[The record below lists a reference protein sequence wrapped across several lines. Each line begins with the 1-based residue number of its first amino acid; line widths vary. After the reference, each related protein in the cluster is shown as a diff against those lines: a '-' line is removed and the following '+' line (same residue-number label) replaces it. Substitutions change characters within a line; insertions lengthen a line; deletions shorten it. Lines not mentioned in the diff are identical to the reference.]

1 MARQFDIYRGRRVLV
16 TGHSGFKGSWLALW
30 LSRLGAEV
38 TGLSDGIPTQPNH
51 FEALGLTIDDRRGDV
66 VDDAAVAAA
75 IAAARPDIIFHFAAQ
90 ALVRKAYA
98 DPVGT
103 YRTNVI
109 GTLTVMEAARAA
121 GVPAFVSATTDK
133 VYRNDE
139 SGRRY
144 KEEDELGGADPYSA
158 SKSCVE
164 LMSRSYREALIG
176 DGPMLLATVR
186 AGNVIGG
193 GDWAEDRIV
202 PDLMRAAFSGEPA
215 VIRNP
220 DSTRPWQHVLDV
232 LAGYLAVGARL
243 LDSDRAAAEAWNL
256 GPVESSAVRVQDVIA
271 AVQRQIPEL
280 RVDIRPDASGR
291 AESGLLQLDSNKAVS
306 RLGWRPRW
314 ESEMLERTVDWYRA
328 FYKDQ
333 RVISEAQLDAY
344 EDTLEANR

>member
-75 IAAARPDIIFHFAAQ
+75 IVSARPDIIFHFAAQ

-220 DSTRPWQHVLDV
+220 ESTRPWQHVLDV

-291 AESGLLQLDSNKAVS
+291 AESGLLQLDSTKAVS

-344 EDTLEANR
+344 EDAVEANR

>member
-1 MARQFDIYRGRRVLV
+1 MARQFDIYHGRRVLV

-51 FEALGLTIDDRRGDV
+51 FDALGLTIDDRRGEV
-66 VDDAAVAAA
+66 VDDAAFAAA
-75 IAAARPDIIFHFAAQ
+75 IAGARPDIIFHFAAQ

-164 LMSRSYREALIG
+164 LMSQSYREALIG

-291 AESGLLQLDSNKAVS
+291 AESGLLQLDSTKAVS

-328 FYKDQ
+328 FYKDGQ
-333 RVISEAQLDAY
+333 VISEAQLDAY
-344 EDTLEANR
+344 EDAVEANR

>member
-51 FEALGLTIDDRRGDV
+51 FEALGLTIHDRRGDV

-75 IAAARPDIIFHFAAQ
+75 IASARPDIIFHFAAQ

-186 AGNVIGG
+186 AGNVVGG
-193 GDWAEDRIV
+193 GDWADDRIV

-232 LAGYLAVGARL
+232 LAVYLAVGARL
-243 LDSDRAAAEAWNL
+243 LDGERGAAEAWNL

-291 AESGLLQLDSNKAVS
+291 AESGLLQLDSTKAVS

-328 FYKDQ
+328 FYKDGQ
-333 RVISEAQLDAY
+333 VISEAQLDAY
-344 EDTLEANR
+344 EDAVEANR

>member
-75 IAAARPDIIFHFAAQ
+75 IVSARPDIIFHFAAQ

-144 KEEDELGGADPYSA
+144 RENDELGGADPYSA

-176 DGPMLLATVR
+176 DGPMLVATVR
-186 AGNVIGG
+186 AGNVVGG

-202 PDLMRAAFSGEPA
+202 PDLMRAAFSGKPA

-220 DSTRPWQHVLDV
+220 ESTRPWQHVLDV

-243 LDSDRAAAEAWNL
+243 LDGERGAAEAWNL

-291 AESGLLQLDSNKAVS
+291 AESGLLQLDSTKAVS

-344 EDTLEANR
+344 EDAVEANR

>member
-75 IAAARPDIIFHFAAQ
+75 IVSARPDIIFHFAAQ

-186 AGNVIGG
+186 AGNVVGG

-220 DSTRPWQHVLDV
+220 ESTRPWQHVLDV

-243 LDSDRAAAEAWNL
+243 LEGQRAAAKAWNL

>member
-51 FEALGLTIDDRRGDV
+51 FEALGLTIHDRRGDV
-66 VDDAAVAAA
+66 VDDAAVPAA
-75 IAAARPDIIFHFAAQ
+75 IASARPDIIFHFAAQ

-109 GTLTVMEAARAA
+109 GTLTAMEAARAA

-186 AGNVIGG
+186 AGNVVGG
-193 GDWAEDRIV
+193 GDWADDRIV

-291 AESGLLQLDSNKAVS
+291 AESGLLQLDSTKAVS

-328 FYKDQ
+328 FYKDGQ
-333 RVISEAQLDAY
+333 VISEAQLDAY
-344 EDTLEANR
+344 EDAVEANR

>member
-51 FEALGLTIDDRRGDV
+51 FEALGLTIHDRRGDV
-66 VDDAAVAAA
+66 VNDAAVAAA
-75 IAAARPDIIFHFAAQ
+75 IVSARPDINFHFAAQ

-109 GTLTVMEAARAA
+109 GTLTAMEAARAA

-220 DSTRPWQHVLDV
+220 ESTRPWQHVLDV

-291 AESGLLQLDSNKAVS
+291 AESGLLQLDSTKAVS

-344 EDTLEANR
+344 EDAVEANR

>member
-1 MARQFDIYRGRRVLV
+1 V
-16 TGHSGFKGSWLALW
+16 SGFALAPGQPSLFTVADVATGMH
-30 LSRLGAEV
+30 SQLGDIR
-38 TGLSDGIPTQPNH
+38 DGA
-51 FEALGLTIDDRRGDV
+51 ALTR
-66 VDDAAVAAA
+66 AVQQ
-75 IAAARPDIIFHFAAQ
+75 ARPDIIFHFAAQ

-243 LDSDRAAAEAWNL
+243 LDGERGAAEAWNL

-291 AESGLLQLDSNKAVS
+291 AESGLLQLDSTKAVS

-328 FYKDQ
+328 FYKDGQ
-333 RVISEAQLDAY
+333 VISEAQLDAY
-344 EDTLEANR
+344 EDAVEANR

>member
-75 IAAARPDIIFHFAAQ
+75 IVSARPDIIFHFAAQ

-220 DSTRPWQHVLDV
+220 ESTRPWQHVLDV

-243 LDSDRAAAEAWNL
+243 LDGERGAAEAWNL

-291 AESGLLQLDSNKAVS
+291 AESGLLQLDSTKAVS

-344 EDTLEANR
+344 EDAVEANR

>member
-75 IAAARPDIIFHFAAQ
+75 IVSARPDIIFHFAAQ

-291 AESGLLQLDSNKAVS
+291 AESGLLQLDSTKAVS

-344 EDTLEANR
+344 EDAVEANR

>member
-75 IAAARPDIIFHFAAQ
+75 IVSARPDIIFHFAAQ

-144 KEEDELGGADPYSA
+144 RENDELGGADPYSA

-291 AESGLLQLDSNKAVS
+291 AESGLLQLDSTKAVS

-314 ESEMLERTVDWYRA
+314 ESQMLERTVDWYRA

-344 EDTLEANR
+344 EDAVEANR

>member
-220 DSTRPWQHVLDV
+220 ESTRPWQHVLDV

-291 AESGLLQLDSNKAVS
+291 AESGLLQLDSTKAVS

-344 EDTLEANR
+344 EDAVEANR